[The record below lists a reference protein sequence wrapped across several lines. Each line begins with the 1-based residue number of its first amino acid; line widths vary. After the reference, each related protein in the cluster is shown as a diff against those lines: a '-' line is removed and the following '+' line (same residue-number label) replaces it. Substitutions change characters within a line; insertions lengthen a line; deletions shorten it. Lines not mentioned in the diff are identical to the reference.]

1 MSTYFYDMIWH
12 HQGTLLFDV
21 LLSEKVK
28 EQLEHDLHESQ
39 TNNAEVKR
47 LEGEIA
53 NYKTQLTGVQK
64 ELSKEQAKTRSVS
77 KQSQVRD

>member
-1 MSTYFYDMIWH
+1 MVWHDWH
-12 HQGTLLFDV
+12 HQGTLWIDV
-21 LLSEKVK
+21 FLSEKVK

-39 TNNAEVKR
+39 TNNVEVKR